1 MADRIGIIVNGAT
14 GRMAKIQHLIN
25 YHYMLEQIVAP
36 VAAAANR
43 PRIPNSRLLW
53 PSWNYRVKEGGGI
66 IFDMMPHCL
75 VCLGANYIE
84 TALGRSGPTLSRRC
98 GRCLLRNTPAEG
110 WHYRANHV
118 LVVRASGSWRSMASG
133 APPSP
138 ASTIVGSSHAW
149 RRRRRNGV
157 SMRRG
162 RSISTPIGSACRR
175 PNPYVNAFRRQ
186 WELFLRRVAEGS
198 LFPWNLQADAAG
210 VQLAELSLQ
219 RWQER
224 KWIDVPHVEA

>member
-175 PNPYVNAFRRQ
+175 PNLTSTHSVANGSYSCAASPKALTIPVESA
-186 WELFLRRVAEGS
+186 VAEVART
-198 LFPWNLQADAAG
+198 QMD
-210 VQLAELSLQ
+210 
-219 RWQER
+219 
-224 KWIDVPHVEA
+224 